1 MTTSDDG
8 RPVDAEPDETAP
20 DDTVTDETV
29 SDETELVARRRG
41 PVPPT
46 LVLVAVVLALLAGVL
61 VTRATGTWGPHDAR
75 AQTPPAQTRP
85 VTSALLVCAAVPPGS
100 DHTQTIV
107 AAGAPTAG
115 TGTLTLTQLAGRA
128 PIATA
133 PPGGNVL
140 RYLTPV
146 GRGGPMV
153 VRATGDLARGL
164 TASVTTRTSLGGAR
178 SLATQQCTQPAG
190 HTWFVGG
197 GATQGRRS
205 LLYLTDADTAD
216 ALVDVTVY
224 TSKGPQQPTSSQGV
238 TVPAGKQ
245 KVLALDALVP
255 GAVATAVEVRTR
267 SGRVAAA
274 LLDSKVSGLQPGGVE
289 WVPPSAPPG
298 NELVVTGV
306 PGDPGDRRV
315 LSLLVPGTDDAQ
327 VRVRLSTS
335 QGTLSPQQLGERV
348 VPGGQLQTFD
358 LGKAG
363 VTGPYAVLV
372 DSDHPVVAG
381 VLTTRAPAGQLP
393 DFTYGA
399 SAAPVVGGAVVLP
412 RVARSVGTSTQLQLT
427 NPGSDDLVVRLTT
440 LVTGGTAPAPQSVT
454 VPAGQTL
461 TVPVG
466 VTGPAPTALLVET
479 TTRTDL
485 VVGWVLAEQ
494 GSRGAL
500 LTGGPLPQTPLTT
513 SVPGVAP
520 DPATG
525 YPGH

>member
-164 TASVTTRTSLGGAR
+164 TDSV
-178 SLATQQCTQPAG
+178 
-190 HTWFVGG
+190 
-197 GATQGRRS
+197 
-205 LLYLTDADTAD
+205 
-216 ALVDVTVY
+216 
-224 TSKGPQQPTSSQGV
+224 
-238 TVPAGKQ
+238 
-245 KVLALDALVP
+245 
-255 GAVATAVEVRTR
+255 
-267 SGRVAAA
+267 
-274 LLDSKVSGLQPGGVE
+274 
-289 WVPPSAPPG
+289 
-298 NELVVTGV
+298 
-306 PGDPGDRRV
+306 
-315 LSLLVPGTDDAQ
+315 
-327 VRVRLSTS
+327 
-335 QGTLSPQQLGERV
+335 
-348 VPGGQLQTFD
+348 
-358 LGKAG
+358 
-363 VTGPYAVLV
+363 
-372 DSDHPVVAG
+372 
-381 VLTTRAPAGQLP
+381 
-393 DFTYGA
+393 
-399 SAAPVVGGAVVLP
+399 
-412 RVARSVGTSTQLQLT
+412 
-427 NPGSDDLVVRLTT
+427 TT